1 MCNDNPDARDAQD
14 SSTLDAS
21 VEQMAGDGVSDGNG
35 DTTDTDTDTDTDE
48 AETRV
53 WLVERT
59 YGDDELNL
67 IILVY
72 ATTDGRY
79 YHRRERAL
87 TSFTGPERETKA
99 SLIVSH
105 DDLGTVDDQVTQDRY
120 ASEATRVAARHDPD
134 DTI

>member
-1 MCNDNPDARDAQD
+1 MTTDDLDAHDARD
-14 SSTLDAS
+14 SSSSDELADRT
-21 VEQMAGDGVSDGNG
+21 AGDGSDSGG
-35 DTTDTDTDTDTDE
+35 DDGDDDE

-72 ATTDGRY
+72 ATPDGRY

-99 SLIVSH
+99 SLTVSRN
-105 DDLGTVDDQVTQDRY
+105 DLGTVDDRETRDQY
-120 ASEATRVAARHDPD
+120 ATEATRVAARHDPD
-134 DTI
+134 DAI

>member
-1 MCNDNPDARDAQD
+1 MTTDDPDAHDTHY
-14 SSTLDAS
+14 SSSSDELADRTAGES
-21 VEQMAGDGVSDGNG
+21 GDGSDGGGG
-35 DTTDTDTDTDTDE
+35 DGNTNE
-48 AETRV
+48 SKTRV

-72 ATTDGRY
+72 ATPDGRY

-99 SLIVSH
+99 SLTVSRN
-105 DDLGTVDDQVTQDRY
+105 DLGTVDNRETRDQY
-120 ASEATRVAARHDPD
+120 ATEATRVAARHDPD
-134 DTI
+134 DAV